1 MILKFCNDNL
11 LFYITHT
18 KYFDILCCFVIIFLI
33 SLIFL
38 TFNNKFIEKI
48 KNSQFKM
55 TSIIIFFGLFVGFL
69 IFLFAW
75 LLNKDTFNS
84 CSTKYYQ
91 NIYFKTQNN
100 LNSSIEKLEKSKVI
114 IIGDSRMELINNDSK
129 IEKPFNFQ
137 FIAKGGSR
145 ISWLKDEAIPK
156 LKTIL
161 KDKNTNYH
169 IIFNMGV
176 NDLNSD
182 YKGNEIA
189 LDYFKIYQSIAS
201 DFSNAKI
208 YILSVNPIDESKIN
222 KFWEDNKRTNK
233 KIKLF
238 NKTILTKLNN
248 ANLNNMFY
256 CNSNDKLKFN
266 TYDGLH
272 YTKETNKNI
281 INYIANKCINFN
293 Y

>member
-69 IFLFAW
+69 VFLFAW
-75 LLNKDTFNS
+75 LLNKDTFNG

-91 NIYFKTQNN
+91 NIYFKMQNSLKSTIEN
-100 LNSSIEKLEKSKVI
+100 LENSKVI
-114 IIGDSRMELINNDSK
+114 IIGDSRMELINDASK
-129 IEKPFNFQ
+129 IKKPFNFI
-137 FIAKGGSR
+137 FIAKSGRR
-145 ISWLKDEAIPK
+145 ISWLKSEAIPK
-156 LKTIL
+156 LKAML
-161 KDKNTNYH
+161 KNKKTNYH
-169 IIFNMGV
+169 IIVNMGV

-182 YKGNEIA
+182 YKGKEIA
-189 LDYFKIYQSIAS
+189 LDYFKIYQSIAHE
-201 DFSNAKI
+201 FSNAKI

-222 KFWEDNKRTNK
+222 KFWVGSKRTNK
-233 KIKLF
+233 KIQLF
-238 NKTILTKLNN
+238 NKTMQIKLKKENID
-248 ANLNNMFY
+248 NMFY
-256 CNSNDKLKFN
+256 CNSYNKLKFD

-272 YTKETNKNI
+272 YTNKTNKDV
-281 INYIANKCINFN
+281 INYIENKCIKF
-293 Y
+293 